1 MTIQDVKT
9 AQTRLHQ
16 AINQAYQ
23 RGVFSLDDSIEITDA
38 LSELANFINAIEQQQ
53 KDNEK
58 KVMSISESELIEAL
72 EKSPDNPANK
82 K

>member
-1 MTIQDVKT
+1 MTIQELKNT
-9 AQTRLHQ
+9 QTTLHQ

-23 RGVFSLDDSIEITDA
+23 RGVFSLDDSIHITNA
-38 LSELANFINAIEQQQ
+38 LSELATFISAIEKQEAEEGMIMQT
-53 KDNEK
+53 
-58 KVMSISESELIEAL
+58 ISEADLIEAL

>member
-9 AQTRLHQ
+9 AQTTLHQ

-23 RGVFSLDDSIEITDA
+23 RGAFSLDDSIEITHA

>member
-1 MTIQDVKT
+1 MTIQDVRT
-9 AQTRLHQ
+9 AQTTLHQ

>member
-1 MTIQDVKT
+1 MTIQDIKT
-9 AQTRLHQ
+9 AQTTLHQ

>member
-9 AQTRLHQ
+9 AQTTLHE
-16 AINQAYQ
+16 AIDQAYQ
-23 RGVFSLDDSIEITDA
+23 KGAFSLSDSVQITNA
-38 LSELANFINAIEQQQ
+38 LTLMANFIGAIEQQQ
-53 KDNEK
+53 A
-58 KVMSISESELIEAL
+58 ESDENTITEQELIEAL